1 MTVTNCDPA
10 RMAELSLG
18 TLEGRERAEALAHLD
33 VCSDCRRELAAYTE
47 VVDRLVAATPEVE
60 PPVGFESR
68 VMARV
73 AADRPSRHHRR
84 SLLAMPVAADRP
96 GRHNRRSLVAMP
108 VAAAIAAAVALG
120 GYAVGHQA
128 ESGGDHPVETALV
141 SGHRHVGEVLSYS
154 GNPGIIYMQV
164 DQAPADGPVTCQV
177 READGRTVV
186 VGSFTLTEG
195 RGSWGAKLPATPSPI
210 VSAQVVDTFHRVV
223 AAARL
228 G

>member
-1 MTVTNCDPA
+1 MTVPNCDPG

-33 VCSDCRRELAAYTE
+33 VCPDCRKELAAYSN
-47 VVDRLVAATPEVE
+47 VVDRVVAATPEVE

-73 AADRPSRHHRR
+73 GADRPARRHRR
-84 SLLAMPVAADRP
+84 PLMALP
-96 GRHNRRSLVAMP
+96 L
-108 VAAAIAAAVALG
+108 AAAIAVALALG
-120 GYAVGHQA
+120 GYAVGHHTG
-128 ESGGDHPVETALV
+128 SDGDHPVETALV
-141 SGHRHVGEVLSYS
+141 SGNRHVGEVFAYR

-164 DQAPADGPVTCQV
+164 DQAPADGPVACQV
-177 READGRTVV
+177 READGQAVT
-186 VGSFTLTEG
+186 VGSFTLTNG

-210 VSAQVVDTFHRVV
+210 VSAQVVDAFHRVV
-223 AAARL
+223 AATRL